1 MKKLCFLI
9 LLGSTFIYQNANSQ
23 VSQDQLKFISK
34 FKALEK
40 ELPRERIYLHTDRDS
55 YYLGDRIWFSAYVQ
69 LGSFNMPSDLSKVL
83 YVELYEPEGKL
94 LERVTVEIEQG
105 RASGNISFTE
115 KSDKPGIYK
124 IKAYTAWALNFGPS
138 YVFQKN
144 IEVRTGEESK
154 LTAKE
159 QDFDVQFMP
168 EGGILVAGLP
178 TRLAFKS
185 IGTDGLGKD
194 IHGVVYREG
203 AQDSIPFST
212 AHLGMGVLE
221 FTPQQNGE
229 YYAEVNGKTFPLPE
243 VVTEGTLLSVNDDQD
258 QFSVN
263 VLSNST
269 DVAGTPLLFA
279 HVRGEV
285 FSAELVNMQN
295 GKGQVFIS
303 KAQLPTG
310 VVHFTLLNQSGLP
323 VAERL
328 AFNKNEVDEL
338 EVSLSLSDEE
348 VGLRDRIDLGIRV
361 ASETVGEFAS
371 SASISIYDDSI
382 DPFNSNRPSIVSRLY
397 LESELEGH
405 IEHPGFYF
413 SDHSQA
419 DEYLDILMMTQGW
432 RAYDMSSVL
441 EWENIEL
448 YSFAEQGFRVS
459 GRIIS
464 GFTRTGS
471 AESPVMLSM
480 GGEKKGSWLVTSDEE
495 GYFVIDGLKIYGNE
509 RVEIKA
515 NDRKGSDNIVI
526 EMDDQFSHLPE
537 SKEELVQVLKKL
549 LEEELIEIEATGTE
563 EEELFERAVE
573 ASKESEQ
580 FIEVMKQAELDEIT
594 VTSNRIGFT
603 EEELEEDYLVQMLK
617 QSDTKSAYINLD
629 EKDWMKSFRVAQI
642 LDQLPGVRTVYR
654 GITPGIEVEMGA
666 TFNNPEDDDPENE
679 PLYFLDGIEV
689 GAADILSLHGNDIK
703 TIGVMRSSV
712 DLAMFGSRGANGVI
726 VVSLKKGG
734 DFNESVRGLIQA
746 NLIGYQLPSQFY
758 SPRYGVTV
766 PSDYP
771 TKDNRITLHWES
783 DFEVTG
789 SGSTLSFWA
798 NDVPSTY
805 RIIVEGITET
815 GIPFFE
821 TQTFTITE

>member
-459 GRIIS
+459 GRI
-464 GFTRTGS
+464 TGGLLRRGQGE
-471 AESPVMLSM
+471 APVMFTM
-480 GGEKKGSWLVTSDEE
+480 GTEEKQVQVVTTDEE
-495 GYFVIDGLKIYGNE
+495 GNFFIDGLKVYGSE
-509 RVEIKA
+509 MVEIKA
-515 NDRKGSDNIVI
+515 NDKKGSDNITI
-526 EMDDQFSHLPE
+526 RMDDQFSHLPTE
-537 SKEELVQVLKKL
+537 KEETSQVIGAL
-549 LEEELIEIEATGTE
+549 LEQEITE
-563 EEELFERAVE
+563 ENQYESPLEDEVFERAVE
-573 ASKESEQ
+573 ASTEAEQ
-580 FIEVMKQAELDEIT
+580 FIEVMMQGELDEIT
-594 VTSNRIGFT
+594 VTSERIGFN
-603 EEELEEDYLVQMLK
+603 EEEINEDYTERMLK
-617 QSDTKSAYINLD
+617 QSEARGSYFDLD
-629 EKDWMKSFRVAQI
+629 EKEWMRSATMPTI
-642 LDQLPGVRTVYR
+642 ITQLPGV
-654 GITPGIEVEMGA
+654 
-666 TFNNPEDDDPENE
+666 TFVLP
-679 PLYFLDGIEV
+679 
-689 GAADILSLHGNDIK
+689 DILSINTGTRSFSTPVEPIFLINGVFTDLDAVLSLDPDDVQ

-712 DLAMFGSRGANGVI
+712 DLAIFGAQGAGGAIIITLRNGARFEPA
-726 VVSLKKGG
+726 KG
-734 DFNESVRGLIQA
+734 FIQT
-746 NLIGYQLPSQFY
+746 NLVGFQLPVQFY
-758 SPRYGVTV
+758 SPRYGVNV

-771 TKDNRITLHWES
+771 TNDARLTLHWEPE
-783 DFEVTG
+783 FEVSS
-789 SGSTLSFWA
+789 SGSSLSFWA

-805 RIIVEGITET
+805 RIIVEGVTET
-815 GIPFFE
+815 GTPFY
-821 TQTFTITE
+821 QTRTVTISE